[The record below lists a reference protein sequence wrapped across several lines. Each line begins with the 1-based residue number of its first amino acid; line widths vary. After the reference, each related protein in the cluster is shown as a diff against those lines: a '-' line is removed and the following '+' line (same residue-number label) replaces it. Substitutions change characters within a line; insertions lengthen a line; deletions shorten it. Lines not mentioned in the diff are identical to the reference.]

1 MGHYIDID
9 INPTRTGIIGFLV
22 SSGSQEKKTYHFLL
36 FSFLTLNTPLKIL
49 NLLLLLAFIP
59 HKQRLLRTPQL
70 RIQTPLIDKLL
81 MRTHLGDLAGFQDD
95 DEIAVVHGAQTVR
108 DEDGGA
114 LFFRE
119 NGVDVAE
126 EGLLGVGV

>member
-1 MGHYIDID
+1 MKS
-9 INPTRTGIIGFLV
+9 GFFVTAIPL
-22 SSGSQEKKTYHFLL
+22 TDLL
-36 FSFLTLNTPLKIL
+36 FLPLNTPLQRP
-49 NLLLLLAFIP
+49 NLLLPLLLALLIP

-70 RIQTPLIDKLL
+70 RVQTALVNKLL
-81 MRTHLGDLAGFQDD
+81 MRAHLRNLAGPQHD

-119 NGVDVAE
+119 DGVDVAE

>member
-1 MGHYIDID
+1 MRAH
-9 INPTRTGIIGFLV
+9 
-22 SSGSQEKKTYHFLL
+22 
-36 FSFLTLNTPLKIL
+36 
-49 NLLLLLAFIP
+49 
-59 HKQRLLRTPQL
+59 LRN
-70 RIQTPLIDKLL
+70 
-81 MRTHLGDLAGFQDD
+81 LAGPQHD

-119 NGVDVAE
+119 DGVDVAE